1 MWVWMGN
8 RIMVEEVRGRGDS
21 VREHAPVDVTIVLI
35 YRYRTA
41 LEIDSDPVEVEKR
54 GDMPNNK
61 HSIR

>member
-1 MWVWMGN
+1 MGGYG
-8 RIMVEEVRGRGDS
+8 GRGER

-35 YRYRTA
+35 YRYRAA

-61 HSIR
+61 HSTR